1 MILYFFKVL
10 KDAGTHDPKIGV
22 FLAWVHC
29 NFADF
34 VILMEARMQNFK
46 IGREVLKRVPY
57 DLAIFRNFHH
67 YLKIGIFS
75 QKCSCNNA
83 SFLDFDGC
91 VNSLS

>member
-1 MILYFFKVL
+1 MILRSEFSLRGCIVTL
-10 KDAGTHDPKIGV
+10 QI
-22 FLAWVHC
+22 
-29 NFADF
+29 F

-67 YLKIGIFS
+67 YLKIGIFL